1 MIVRI
6 LGEGQFSVDDAAA
19 AELNDLDAE
28 LADAVERGDE
38 VGFRRALDGL
48 LARVRAAGQ
57 AVPADSLEPS
67 ELILPHEDADLAE
80 VRKLMTDEGFIPG

>member
-6 LGEGQFSVDDAAA
+6 LGEGQFTVDDGVA

-28 LADAVERGDE
+28 LAGAVERGDE
-38 VGFRRALDGL
+38 AIFRRALNGL
-48 LARVRAAGQ
+48 LARVRAVGTP
-57 AVPADSLEPS
+57 VPADNLEPS
-67 ELILPHEDADLAE
+67 ELILPYEDADLAE